1 MSKYRSA
8 RAVLAGA
15 AVIALAGCGASASSR
30 VRRRAARATGST
42 AAGGSPSVTASAG
55 ATPATPS
62 ATSNSFVSAGSVPF
76 PIAVGNTWVYQTSSS
91 VNNTHSLV
99 TNRVVSV
106 TPVPGGHRVTMSE
119 TISGTT
125 AKTTQQTYIFY
136 ANGQI
141 GYPVNGANGV
151 SVVGSGGVLWPDAAD
166 LASGQ
171 DYHSVLRV
179 RVSNTVPAKY
189 ETADVTVR
197 GGGTASVTVPAG
209 TYQAT
214 IVDMILAMKVGSF
227 STSVLIKTWTA
238 PGTGPVKSEVSVLAA
253 GNTDVA
259 TTEELLTLHQGV
271 TGRRAG
277 RLHPAGTL
285 CLFLG

>member
-1 MSKYRSA
+1 MRKYRSA

-15 AVIALAGCGASASSR
+15 AVVALAGCGASTSTSGAAS
-30 VRRRAARATGST
+30 GST
-42 AAGGSPSVTASAG
+42 VAGSPSSGGSPSATASTG
-55 ATPATPS
+55 ATPS
-62 ATSNSFVSAGSVPF
+62 ATSNSFVSAGSIPF
-76 PIAVGNTWVYQTSSS
+76 PIAVGNTWVYQTSSN
-91 VNNTHSLV
+91 VNNTRSIV

-119 TISGTT
+119 TTGGTT
-125 AKTTQQTYIFY
+125 PKTVQETYIFY
-136 ANGQI
+136 ANGKI
-141 GYPVNGANGV
+141 GYPVNANGV

-171 DYHSVLRV
+171 DYRSALRV
-179 RVSNTVPAKY
+179 KVSNTGPAKY
-189 ETADVTVR
+189 ETANVTVR

-214 IVDMILAMKVGSF
+214 IVDMVLAMKVGSF

-253 GNTDVA
+253 GNTDVT
-259 TTEELLTLHQGV
+259 TTEELLTFTRG
-271 TGRRAG
+271 
-277 RLHPAGTL
+277 
-285 CLFLG
+285 

>member
-1 MSKYRSA
+1 M
-8 RAVLAGA
+8 
-15 AVIALAGCGASASSR
+15 
-30 VRRRAARATGST
+30 
-42 AAGGSPSVTASAG
+42 TASTG
-55 ATPATPS
+55 ATPGTPS
-62 ATSNSFVSAGSVPF
+62 ATSNSFVSAGSIPF

-91 VNNTHSLV
+91 VNNTRSIV

-119 TISGTT
+119 TTGGTT
-125 AKTTQQTYIFY
+125 SKTVQETYIFY
-136 ANGQI
+136 ANGKI
-141 GYPVNGANGV
+141 GYPVNEANGV

-171 DYHSVLRV
+171 DYRSALRV
-179 RVSNTVPAKY
+179 KVSNTGPARY

-197 GGGTASVTVPAG
+197 GGGTATVTVPAG

-253 GNTDVA
+253 GNTDVTA
-259 TTEELLTLHQGV
+259 TEELLTFTRG
-271 TGRRAG
+271 
-277 RLHPAGTL
+277 
-285 CLFLG
+285 